1 VFSVREIAAIVRG
14 DLTLDVGGEP
24 RHIVHDS
31 RRTDRGDLFVALRG
45 ARANGHAFLA
55 EAFERGACAALVS
68 EHASDTPTALPLIVV
83 PDTPVALQRLA
94 GAWRDRLDGKTIV
107 AITGSNGKT
116 TTRSLLAHILRGRFD
131 VHEAPENYNTEIG
144 LPLALLGMAESS
156 EIGVFELGT
165 EKPGEIAALTS
176 ILRPTI
182 GILTG
187 VGPSHLGGFGSIDA
201 IAREKWDLARGL
213 PLESLLLVNGDAGP
227 FRPFVANEKLD
238 AVTVGLAAGQVRG
251 RVVEAIP
258 MLLVEVDDPPL
269 RLETQLVGEHNAT
282 NVLLAALCAHRLG
295 LASSAIEAR
304 MRTFEAFPH
313 RLKPLPAPFGVIL
326 DDVYNANPAS
336 MKAALHVLTGYGGPS
351 SRRVFVFGDML
362 DLGETSDRHH
372 REILKLALE
381 LGIDSVLPAGPRAA
395 DACLGIKSARIALAE
410 PEGCLA
416 QLRTLLTGPSDVVLI
431 KGSRA
436 LRLEELVDGLLAL
449 S

>member
-1 VFSVREIAAIVRG
+1 VFSVREIAAVVRG
-14 DLTLDVGGEP
+14 DLTLDVGGTP
-24 RHIVHDS
+24 RRIVHDS
-31 RRTDRGDLFVALRG
+31 QRIERGDLFVALRG
-45 ARANGHAFLA
+45 ARTDGHAFLT
-55 EAFERGACAALVS
+55 EAFDRGACAALVS
-68 EHASDTPTALPLIVV
+68 EHTSDTPAALALIVV
-83 PDTPVALQRLA
+83 PNALVALQRLA
-94 GAWRDRLDGKTIV
+94 GAWRERLDGKTIV
-107 AITGSNGKT
+107 AVTGSNGKT
-116 TTRSLLAHILRGRFD
+116 TTRSLLAHILRKQFV

-176 ILRPTI
+176 ILRPTV

-201 IAREKWDLARGL
+201 IAQEKWDLARGV
-213 PLESLLLVNGDAGP
+213 PPGGLLLLNGDAAP
-227 FRPFVANEKLD
+227 LRPFVANGKLD
-238 AVTVGLAAGQVRG
+238 AVTVGLAAGQIRG
-251 RVVEAIP
+251 RVVEAVP
-258 MLLVEVDDPPL
+258 TLCVEVDDPPL
-269 RLETQLVGEHNAT
+269 RLETKLIGEHNAT

-304 MRTFEAFPH
+304 VRTFEAVPH
-313 RLKPLPAPFGVIL
+313 RLRSLPAPFGVVL

-336 MKAALHVLTGYGGPS
+336 MKAALHVLIGYGGPS

-362 DLGETSDRHH
+362 DLGETSDHHH
-372 REILKLALE
+372 REILTLALE

-395 DACLGIKSARIALAE
+395 DACLGIESDRIALAK
-410 PEGCLA
+410 PEERIA
-416 QLRTLLTGPSDVVLI
+416 RLRALLPGPDDVVLI

-436 LRLEELVDGLLAL
+436 LRLEELVDELLAL